1 MENTIIVYTS
11 DQGFYLGEHGL
22 YDKRFMYEEAFR
34 TPLIIALPGAKKGAK
49 CTELVQNIDYAP
61 TLLDAAGV
69 NKPGDMAGESLIPL
83 LTGTSDNWR
92 DNLYYQFYDYPAVGM
107 ARKHYGI
114 RDKRYKLI
122 HWYGKGEIND
132 KDIDSWELY
141 DLKKDPTEI
150 NNIYYNN
157 DKKYVKVKERLHI
170 LLEEK
175 RKELKVTE

>member
-1 MENTIIVYTS
+1 
-11 DQGFYLGEHGL
+11 
-22 YDKRFMYEEAFR
+22 
-34 TPLIIALPGAKKGAK
+34 
-49 CTELVQNIDYAP
+49 
-61 TLLDAAGV
+61 
-69 NKPGDMAGESLIPL
+69 
-83 LTGTSDNWR
+83 
-92 DNLYYQFYDYPAVGM
+92 VGM
-107 ARKHYGI
+107 TRKHYGI

-150 NNIYYNN
+150 NNVYN
-157 DKKYVKVKERLHI
+157 DKKYAKVKERLHI